1 MNPLIIV
8 KKSNIIFDETA
19 AAVKSAKPFA
29 LCVKYVKE
37 EKHVRNMVAFDLGAS
52 NGRAILGQFDG
63 KRIEMREL
71 HRFENNYIEMNGV
84 YYWDTPYLYSQLK
97 QGLLAFRQGGFG
109 ELDSFGIDTWGVDYG
124 LLDKNG
130 HLAGVPRSY
139 RLGVQEDIDAVTAV
153 IPRETLYARSG
164 IDTGLT
170 FNTLYQLCRRKRE
183 GDGAL
188 EIADTLLLT
197 PDLLGY
203 FLTGAVGTEY
213 TIATTTQLY
222 NPTTRDWDWETID
235 QMGLPRRIFTKVE
248 PSGTIRG
255 RLRPELC
262 RELGL
267 NPAAFV
273 AVGSHDTASS
283 VAAIP
288 GRGSFAFCS
297 SGTFSLVGVEME
309 RPVLSPQAMADGF
322 SNEGTVQGGFRP
334 LRNIIG
340 LWLIQECRRDWMKE
354 GKNLSWDGIVQEAQ
368 RAPALRSI
376 IDTDSPEFYAGGG
389 MEQKIRD
396 YCARTGQ
403 PVPETVGET
412 ARCIYESLALKYRH
426 AIEGLERMK
435 GERIDSMNIVG
446 GGIQN
451 KLLCQMAADAAGRP
465 VITGPIEGAA
475 MGSLLTQAMALGDL
489 AGVDELREVVRN
501 SVEVETYTPNRTPEW
516 ERAYEKLLSF
526 IK

>member
-1 MNPLIIV
+1 MIIV
-8 KKSNIIFDETA
+8 EKSNIIKRKTA
-19 AAVKSAKPFA
+19 PAAKSAKPFA
-29 LCVKYVKE
+29 LCVKE
-37 EKHVRNMVAFDLGAS
+37 LFMIRNMIAFDLGAS
-52 NGRAILGQFDG
+52 NGRAILGRFDG
-63 KRIEMREL
+63 ERLTMQEL

-84 YYWDTPYLYSQLK
+84 FYWDTPYLYSQLK

-124 LLDKNG
+124 LLDRNG

-139 RLGVQEDIDAVTAV
+139 RLGVQADIDAVTSR
-153 IPRETLYARSG
+153 IPRETLYQRSG
-164 IDTGLT
+164 IDTVLT
-170 FNTLYQLCRRKRE
+170 FNTLYQLYRRKRE
-183 GDGAL
+183 GDAAL
-188 EIADTLLLT
+188 EMADTLLLT

-222 NPTTRDWDWETID
+222 NPTARDWDWETID
-235 QMGLPRRIFTKVE
+235 QLGLPRRIFTRIE

-297 SGTFSLVGVEME
+297 SGTFSLVGMEVEK
-309 RPVLSPQAMADGF
+309 PVLDAQAMADGF
-322 SNEGTVQGGFRP
+322 SNEGTIQGGFRP

-340 LWLIQECRRDWMKE
+340 LWLIQECRRDWMKA
-354 GKNLSWDGIVQEAQ
+354 GQNLSWDDIVREAQ
-368 RAPALRSI
+368 GAPALQSI

-389 MEQKIRD
+389 MEEKIRAF
-396 YCARTGQ
+396 CRRTGQ
-403 PVPETVGET
+403 RVPETVGET
-412 ARCIYESLALKYRH
+412 ARCIYESLALKYRS

-435 GERIDSMNIVG
+435 GEAISSLNIVG

-451 KLLCQMAADAAGRP
+451 KLLCQMAADATGRP
-465 VITGPIEGAA
+465 VVTGPIEGAA
-475 MGSLLTQAMALGDL
+475 MGNLLTQAMALGDI
-489 AGVDELREVVRN
+489 AGLDELRDVVRH
-501 SVEVETYTPNRTPEW
+501 SVEVDTYTPNQTPEW
-516 ERAYEKLLSF
+516 EKAYEKLLALM
-526 IK
+526 K

>member
-1 MNPLIIV
+1 
-8 KKSNIIFDETA
+8 
-19 AAVKSAKPFA
+19 
-29 LCVKYVKE
+29 
-37 EKHVRNMVAFDLGAS
+37 VRNMIAFDLGAS

-63 KRIEMREL
+63 KRLAMREL

-84 YYWDTPYLYSQLK
+84 FYWDTPYLYNQLK

-109 ELDSFGIDTWGVDYG
+109 DLDSFGIDTWGVDYG
-124 LLDKNG
+124 LLDRNG

-139 RLGVQEDIDAVTAV
+139 RLGVQADIDAVTSR
-153 IPRETLYARSG
+153 IPRETLYQRSG
-164 IDTGLT
+164 IDTVLT
-170 FNTLYQLCRRKRE
+170 FNTLYQLYRRKRE
-183 GDGAL
+183 GDAAL
-188 EIADTLLLT
+188 EMADTLLLT

-222 NPTTRDWDWETID
+222 NPTARDWDWETID
-235 QMGLPRRIFTKVE
+235 QLGLPRRIFTRIE

-297 SGTFSLVGVEME
+297 SGTFSLVGMEVEK
-309 RPVLSPQAMADGF
+309 PVLDAQAMADGF
-322 SNEGTVQGGFRP
+322 SNEGTIQGGFRP

-340 LWLIQECRRDWMKE
+340 LWLIQECRRDWMKA
-354 GKNLSWDGIVQEAQ
+354 GQNLSWDDIVREAQ
-368 RAPALRSI
+368 GAPALQSI

-389 MEQKIRD
+389 MEEKIRAF
-396 YCARTGQ
+396 CRRTGQ
-403 PVPETVGET
+403 RVPETVGET
-412 ARCIYESLALKYRH
+412 ARCIYESLALKYRS

-435 GERIDSMNIVG
+435 GEAISSLNIVG

-451 KLLCQMAADAAGRP
+451 KLLCQMAADATGRP
-465 VITGPIEGAA
+465 VVTGPIEGAA
-475 MGSLLTQAMALGDL
+475 MGNLLTQAMALGDI
-489 AGVDELREVVRN
+489 AGLDELRDVVRH
-501 SVEVETYTPNRTPEW
+501 SVEVDTYTPNQTPEW
-516 ERAYEKLLSF
+516 EKAYEKLLALM
-526 IK
+526 K